1 MARGKGR
8 DKRQDLKA
16 KEKADNTE
24 AAENGNGGGITKE
37 LYLETAGNY
46 RTQQAD
52 ADETRGEMGSTLKL
66 FEERGGNKKAFKIAS
81 WLKKQEPTK
90 RDDFLRTLAVYCE
103 WEGIEVEGLT
113 PKPDLVDAA
122 APAPDVPS
130 IPKGASAH

>member
-8 DKRQDLKA
+8 EKRKDVTSRDDDEEQQ
-16 KEKADNTE
+16 EK
-24 AAENGNGGGITKE
+24 GQGGGVTKE
-37 LYLETAGNY
+37 IYLETAGNY
-46 RTQQAD
+46 RAQQAE

-103 WEGIEVEGLT
+103 WEGIDADIG

-122 APAPDVPS
+122 KAAPDVPS